1 MKYLII
7 FLSFIFFSGTLTA
20 QEAGKEKD
28 VVTEKVMVSGSC
40 SMCKKRIEKAAYVK
54 GVKFAEWDK
63 EAKQLTVVYKPSK
76 TSMDKILQSVADA
89 GHDSEKFTA
98 TKETYSK
105 LPECCNYRTGNCD
118 H

>member
-20 QEAGKEKD
+20 QEKTSNT
-28 VVTEKVMVSGSC
+28 VTEKVMVSGSC
-40 SMCKKRIEKAAYVK
+40 SMCKKRIEKAAYGK
-54 GVKFAEWDK
+54 GVKLAEWDK
-63 EAKQLTVVYKPSK
+63 DAKELTIVYRTDKTDKEA
-76 TSMDKILQSVADA
+76 ILKRVADA

-98 TKETYSK
+98 SKEDYSK
-105 LPECCNYRTGNCD
+105 LPECCNYRTGTCE